1 MVQGSFVGDNRP
13 QMTFSP
19 HSIAK
24 NKVQSKS
31 KYSQKKVEKGT
42 CGGIRHMILS
52 TWLDIVCLNKLFPR
66 HIIHGYLNP
75 VARNL

>member
-1 MVQGSFVGDNRP
+1 MVQGSFVGDNCP

-24 NKVQSKS
+24 